1 VIKDLLNLV
10 LKYPELLDQLN
21 VKLRKDLMVFY
32 CKENILDSD
41 KSYLR
46 VADAY
51 NKAKLFK
58 VAAVGQAIQ
67 EIFDMSKHNANMQI
81 NYAKR
86 AGAIT
91 EGVKSTHGR
100 GYMQAN
106 YKKIT
111 KESQIFLDMIDEEIE
126 EAWQY
131 LDYDALDGLKRA
143 RALISGYQDKRS

>member
-1 VIKDLLNLV
+1 MNEDVLELV
-10 LKYPELLDQLN
+10 LKYPELLD
-21 VKLRKDLMVFY
+21 KFDAKYRKDLMVLY
-32 CKENILDSD
+32 CKNTMVESD

-46 VADAY
+46 VAYAY
-51 NKAKLFK
+51 NQAKRFR
-58 VAAVGQAIQ
+58 VAAVSQAIQ
-67 EIFDMSKHNANMQI
+67 EIFGMNKDNANMQI
-81 NYAKR
+81 TYAKKR
-86 AGAIT
+86 GAIK
-91 EGVKSTHGR
+91 ESVKSNHGR

-111 KESQIFLDMIDEEIE
+111 KESQVFLDMIDEEIE